1 MAVTGTPSS
10 CCLVGLRGVGEL
22 WAWAWLPSLA
32 PACDTAWGYGGSAP
46 LTSPLL
52 VSCQVYVQHLLKKN
66 KENIW
71 KLVNDGNAHI
81 YVCG

>member
-1 MAVTGTPSS
+1 M
-10 CCLVGLRGVGEL
+10 
-22 WAWAWLPSLA
+22 
-32 PACDTAWGYGGSAP
+32 GGSGRGLGFP
-46 LTSPLL
+46 PWPVTWFI

-66 KENIW
+66 KEHVW

>member
-1 MAVTGTPSS
+1 MGLASLPSPWAVTQLG
-10 CCLVGLRGVGEL
+10 GVG
-22 WAWAWLPSLA
+22 ALPL
-32 PACDTAWGYGGSAP
+32 SAH
-46 LTSPLL
+46 LHR

-71 KLVNDGNAHI
+71 KLVNEGNAHI